1 LLAGLLVLA
10 AACNWRR
17 PDPRVSFE
25 RIQLAFLHGDLVRAR
40 AQAHKAYQQFSPNDP
55 EWAWKFRLLEAEV
68 MTDQGLSQ
76 DVLSL
81 LNPEPPQALAGGDSG
96 VQRQMLR
103 ALAFAHLGDFRQAD
117 QNLDDALR
125 RCDHWNCDSAGKLA
139 RIGGAVEV
147 DQNRAD
153 QAETYFRTSM
163 RIARQRGDRFLEA
176 SAQLNLGV
184 IAIGKE
190 HFDESI
196 DWSDQAQAAARAISA
211 GLDEEKA
218 LGNLG
223 WAYYKLG
230 DFERSLEHFTAAAAR
245 ARDSGAVKDET
256 IWLNNLGLVNF
267 QTNQLAVAEK
277 YYIQSLDL
285 GQKTQNSERT
295 LASLTALAFL
305 YIKSNRLN
313 QAMQYSQQAFELAH
327 RMGDRSDEL
336 YALLAEGKIAAATS
350 GWPHAEQLFQEVA
363 RDPNSDTSLRWEAE
377 HSLAKLFEHED
388 HTNAAERQY
397 RQALATIE
405 NARSSIQHEDYRL
418 PFLSNAT
425 HLYDDY
431 IHFLVARGKT
441 TEALQQADY
450 SRAQTLA
457 EGLDF
462 PKNKPGALAPRVLDP
477 QRIAKNA
484 NSTIL
489 FYWLGLER
497 SYLWAVTAT
506 RTMFVQL
513 PPGEE
518 IDAAVERYRKTLVGP
533 RDPLDAANGDA
544 SSLYR
549 ILVQPVRALI
559 PQNSR
564 VIIIPDGSLDN
575 LNFETLLV
583 PGPTLHYWIEDA
595 TVVTA
600 NSLRLLA
607 ASRPAPASST
617 GKLLLIGD
625 PVAPNSDYGEL
636 PKASLE
642 IENIEKHFSPEDRRV
657 YAREQATASAFM
669 ASGPERFS
677 FIHFVAHGT
686 ASRLSPLDSAVVLSQ
701 TTAGE
706 DSFKLYARD
715 IIHHPLRAELVTVST
730 CYGAGTRFY
739 TGEGLVGLSWAF
751 LRAGAHNVV
760 GTLWEVSDVSTPQL
774 MDEFYGEL
782 KKGRTPDVAL
792 RLAKLSLLHSDGV
805 FRKPFYWA
813 PFQLY
818 TGS

>member
-1 LLAGLLVLA
+1 LLAGLLFLA
-10 AACNWRR
+10 AACNLRR
-17 PDPRVSFE
+17 PDPRASFE
-25 RIQLAFLHGDLVRAR
+25 RIQFVFLRGDLVRAR
-40 AQAHKAYQQFSPNDP
+40 AQAHKAYQQFSPDDP

-81 LNPEPPQALAGGDSG
+81 LNSEPPQALARGDLE

-184 IAIGKE
+184 IASGKE

-196 DWSDQAQAAARAISA
+196 DWSDQAQAAARAIGA

-230 DFERSLEHFTAAAAR
+230 DFGRSLEHFTTAAAR

-267 QTNQLAVAEK
+267 QTNQLTVAEK

-313 QAMQYSQQAFELAH
+313 QAMQYSQHAFELAH

-350 GWPHAEQLFQEVA
+350 GWAHAEQLFQEVA
-363 RDPNSDTSLRWEAE
+363 HDPNGDTSLHWEAE
-377 HSLAKLFEHED
+377 HSLAKLYEQEN
-388 HTNAAERQY
+388 HTDAAERQY
-397 RQALATIE
+397 RKALATVE
-405 NARSSIQHEDYRL
+405 NARTAIQHEDFRL
-418 PFLSNAT
+418 PFLSNAA

-431 IHFLVARGKT
+431 IHLLVTRGKT
-441 TEALQQADY
+441 AEALRQADY
-450 SRAQTLA
+450 SRARTLM
-457 EGLDF
+457 EGLGL
-462 PKNKPGALAPRVLDP
+462 KKSAAAPRTLNVQQVAKKANAVL
-477 QRIAKNA
+477 
-484 NSTIL
+484 L
-489 FYWLGLER
+489 FYWLGPEH
-497 SYLWAVTAT
+497 SYLWAVTSR
-506 RTMFVQL
+506 RTALIQL
-513 PPGEE
+513 PHASE
-518 IDAAVERYRKTLVGP
+518 IDAAVERYRKFLVNS
-533 RDPLDAANGDA
+533 RDPLETENEDAGT
-544 SSLYR
+544 LYKA
-549 ILVQPVRALI
+549 LVQPARALI
-559 PQNSR
+559 PPNSR

-583 PGPTLHYWIEDA
+583 PGLRLHYWIEDA

-607 ASRPAPASST
+607 ASSPAPASSA

-625 PVAPNSDYGEL
+625 PVAPNRDYGEL

-642 IENIEKHFSPEDRRV
+642 IENIERHFLPEDRQV
-657 YAREQATASAFM
+657 YARERATPSAYL
-669 ASGPERFS
+669 AGGPEKFS

-686 ASRLSPLDSAVVLSQ
+686 ASQLSPLDSAVVLSQ

-730 CYGAGTRFY
+730 CYGAGKRFY

-751 LRAGAHNVV
+751 LRAGAHNVI
-760 GTLWEVSDVSTPQL
+760 GALWEVSDASTPQL

-782 KKGRTPDVAL
+782 KKGRTPNVAL

>member
-1 LLAGLLVLA
+1 LFVAG
-10 AACNWRR
+10 ACNWRR
-17 PDPRVSFE
+17 PDPRASFE
-25 RIQLAFLHGDLVRAR
+25 RIQLALLRGDLVHAR
-40 AQAHKAYQQFSPNDP
+40 AQAHKASQQFSPDDT

-81 LNPEPPQALAGGDSG
+81 LNSEPPQGLAGGDLE

-103 ALAFAHLGDFRQAD
+103 ALAFAHLGDFQHAD

-125 RCDHWNCDSAGKLA
+125 RCNHWNCESAGKLA

-147 DQNRAD
+147 DRNRAD

-163 RIARQRGDRFLEA
+163 RIARQRGYRFLEA

-196 DWSDQAQAAARAISA
+196 DWSAQAQASARAIGA

-230 DFERSLEHFTAAAAR
+230 DFERSLEYFTAAAAR
-245 ARDSGAVKDET
+245 ANNSGAVKDET

-267 QTNQLAVAEK
+267 ETNQLAVAEK
-277 YYIQSLDL
+277 YYVQSLDL

-305 YIKSNRLN
+305 CIKSNRLN
-313 QAMQYSQQAFELAH
+313 QAMQYSQHAFELAH
-327 RMGDRSDEL
+327 SMRDRSDEL

-350 GWPHAEQLFQEVA
+350 EWPHAVQLFQEVA
-363 RDPNSDTSLRWEAE
+363 HDPNSDTSLHWEAE
-377 HSLAKLFEHED
+377 HSLAKLYELEN
-388 HTNAAERQY
+388 HTDAAERQY
-397 RQALATIE
+397 RQALATVE

-418 PFLSNAT
+418 PFLANAA

-431 IHFLVARGKT
+431 IHFLVAHGKA

-450 SRAQTLA
+450 SRAQTLV

-462 PKNKPGALAPRVLDP
+462 PKNKAGALTPRVLDP
-477 QRIAKNA
+477 QKIAKKGD
-484 NSTIL
+484 STIL

-497 SYLWAVTAT
+497 SYLWAVTSR
-506 RTMFVQL
+506 RTMFVPL
-513 PPGEE
+513 PPAEE
-518 IDAAVERYRKTLVGP
+518 IDAVVERYRKTLVGP

-583 PGPTLHYWIEDA
+583 PGPTSHYWIEDV
-595 TVVTA
+595 TLVTA

-607 ASRPAPASST
+607 ASRPVPASSA
-617 GKLLLIGD
+617 GKLLLMGD
-625 PVAPNSDYGEL
+625 PVAPNSDYGVL
-636 PKASLE
+636 PKAALE
-642 IENIEKHFSPEDRRV
+642 IKNIEKHFLPEDRQV
-657 YAREQATASAFM
+657 YARDQATASAFM
-669 ASGPERFS
+669 ASGPEKFS

-751 LRAGAHNVV
+751 LRAGARNVI
-760 GTLWEVSDVSTPQL
+760 GTLWEVSDASTPQL

-782 KKGRTPDVAL
+782 KKGRTPDIAL

>member
-1 LLAGLLVLA
+1 MLVLA
-10 AACNWRR
+10 TACNLRR
-17 PDPRVSFE
+17 PDPRASFK
-25 RIQLAFLHGDLVRAR
+25 RIQLALLRGDLVRAR
-40 AQAHKAYQQFSPNDP
+40 AQADKAYQQFSPDGP
-55 EWAWKFRLLEAEV
+55 EWSWKFRLLEAEV

-81 LNPEPPQALAGGDSG
+81 LNSEPPQALAGGDLE

-103 ALAFAHLGDFRQAD
+103 ALAFAHLGDFQHAD
-117 QNLDDALR
+117 QSLDDALR

-163 RIARQRGDRFLEA
+163 RIARQRGDDFLEA

-196 DWSDQAQAAARAISA
+196 DWSDQAQAAARAIGA

-230 DFERSLEHFTAAAAR
+230 DFERSLEYFTAAAAR
-245 ARDSGAVKDET
+245 ANDSGAVKDET

-277 YYIQSLDL
+277 YYLQSLDL

-305 YIKSNRLN
+305 CIKSSRLN
-313 QAMQYSQQAFELAH
+313 QATQYSRHAFELAH

-350 GWPHAEQLFQEVA
+350 GWPHAEQLFREVA

-377 HSLAKLFEHED
+377 HSLAKLYED
-388 HTNAAERQY
+388 ENHPDAAERQY
-397 RQALATIE
+397 RQALATVE

-418 PFLSNAT
+418 PFLSNAA

-431 IHFLVARGKT
+431 MHFLVAHGKT

-462 PKNKPGALAPRVLDP
+462 PENKAGAFTPRVLDP
-477 QRIAKNA
+477 QRIARNA

-497 SYLWAVTAT
+497 SYLWAVTSR

-513 PPGEE
+513 PPAEE
-518 IDAAVERYRKTLVGP
+518 IDAVVERYRKALVGP

-575 LNFETLLV
+575 FNFETLLV
-583 PGPTLHYWIEDA
+583 SEPTLHYWIEDA
-595 TVVTA
+595 NVVTA

-607 ASRPAPASST
+607 ASHPAPASSA
-617 GKLLLIGD
+617 GRLLLIGD
-625 PVAPNSDYGEL
+625 PVAPNGDYGEL

-642 IENIEKHFSPEDRRV
+642 IEKIEKHFLPEDRQV
-657 YAREQATASAFM
+657 YARDQATASAFM
-669 ASGPERFS
+669 ASGPEKFS

-730 CYGAGTRFY
+730 CFGAGTRFY

-751 LRAGAHNVV
+751 LRAGAHNVI
-760 GTLWEVSDVSTPQL
+760 GALWEVSDASTPQL

-782 KKGRTPDVAL
+782 KKGRTPNVAL
-792 RLAKLSLLHSDGV
+792 RLAKLSLLHSDSV